1 MGFSALRRTYLCST
15 YQLLEESLN
24 DNLQSNRIY
33 YGYWIVVAGFVT
45 QFVAVGMSNYIVGSF
60 LIPMTEEFG
69 WTRAEFSLSRSIGQV
84 VLACT
89 GFLIG
94 SYIDRYGGRRFI
106 IAGAFIL
113 SAATYSLGNIT
124 TLSQWL
130 LLNGLMLTAGAALI
144 GNLVVNVTLG
154 KWFVERR
161 GRAVAIAG
169 MGISLSGII
178 LPVLSTWMVDEF
190 GWRASWKLLGI
201 TAGLLTLPT
210 AFIMRRTPEDHGLYP
225 DGKSEEEMSRGHGA
239 AAKADFE
246 NSMTRAQ
253 AMRTSSFYFLV
264 LAFGLFQISITVM
277 LIQTIPL
284 MTDAGYSRLIASTMI
299 SLASVPAFLSKPL
312 WGILIDRYSPRKLA
326 AVGAAV
332 TGSAVMLIVFSVAN
346 DLDLLVYV
354 GFLSMGIGWGGL
366 LPLQEVIWATFFG
379 RRYLGS
385 VRSTAMPFTFGM
397 SALGPVLVA
406 YYYDQVGNYDLAL
419 VAIALCNIASA
430 IMLYRMKSR
439 PAMQKVYN

>member
-1 MGFSALRRTYLCST
+1 
-15 YQLLEESLN
+15 
-24 DNLQSNRIY
+24 
-33 YGYWIVVAGFVT
+33 
-45 QFVAVGMSNYIVGSF
+45 
-60 LIPMTEEFG
+60 
-69 WTRAEFSLSRSIGQV
+69 
-84 VLACT
+84 
-89 GFLIG
+89 
-94 SYIDRYGGRRFI
+94 
-106 IAGAFIL
+106 
-113 SAATYSLGNIT
+113 
-124 TLSQWL
+124 
-130 LLNGLMLTAGAALI
+130 ML
-144 GNLVVNVTLG
+144 
-154 KWFVERR
+154 
-161 GRAVAIAG
+161 
-169 MGISLSGII
+169 
-178 LPVLSTWMVDEF
+178 DEF

-201 TAGLLTLPT
+201 AAGLLTLPM
-210 AFIMRRTPEDHGLYP
+210 AFIMRRSPEDHGLHP
-225 DGKSEEEMSRGHGA
+225 DGKTEEEMSQGHGA

-246 NSMTRAQ
+246 NSMTRSQ

-284 MTDAGYSRLIASTMI
+284 MTDAGYSRLVASTMI
-299 SLASVPAFLSKPL
+299 SLASVPAFLSKPF

-346 DLDLLVYV
+346 QLDLLVYI

-419 VAIALCNIASA
+419 LAIALCNIASA
-430 IMLYRMKSR
+430 IMLYRMKSK
-439 PAMQKVYN
+439 PVIQKT

>member
-1 MGFSALRRTYLCST
+1 MCPPRST
-15 YQLLEESLN
+15 QLLLEESLS
-24 DNLQSNRIY
+24 DNRLSPRVY

-69 WTRAEFSLSRSIGQV
+69 WTRAEFSLSRSIGQL

-89 GFLIG
+89 GFMIG
-94 SYIDRYGGRRFI
+94 SAIDRYGGRRFI

-161 GRAVAIAG
+161 GRAVALAG

-178 LPVLSTWMVDEF
+178 LPMLSTWMVDEY

-201 TAGLLTLPT
+201 AAGLLSLPM
-210 AFIMRRTPEDHGLYP
+210 AFIMRRTPEDHGLHP
-225 DGKSEEEMSRGHGA
+225 DGKSAEEMLQGHGA
-239 AAKADFE
+239 AAKVDFE
-246 NSMTRAQ
+246 NSLTRAR

-284 MTDAGYSRLIASTMI
+284 MTDAGYSRLVASSMI

-312 WGILIDRYSPRKLA
+312 WGILIDQYSPRKLA
-326 AVGAAV
+326 ALGAAV

-346 DLDLLVYV
+346 RLDLLVYV

-385 VRSTAMPFTFGM
+385 VRSAAMPFTFGM

-406 YYYDQVGNYDLAL
+406 YYYDLVGNYYLAL
-419 VAIALCNIASA
+419 LAIALCNISSA
-430 IMLYRMKSR
+430 VMLYRMKSK
-439 PAMQKVYN
+439 PSSHNA

>member
-1 MGFSALRRTYLCST
+1 MHTHPL
-15 YQLLEESLN
+15 
-24 DNLQSNRIY
+24 
-33 YGYWIVVAGFVT
+33 
-45 QFVAVGMSNYIVGSF
+45 
-60 LIPMTEEFG
+60 
-69 WTRAEFSLSRSIGQV
+69 
-84 VLACT
+84 
-89 GFLIG
+89 
-94 SYIDRYGGRRFI
+94 
-106 IAGAFIL
+106 
-113 SAATYSLGNIT
+113 
-124 TLSQWL
+124 
-130 LLNGLMLTAGAALI
+130 
-144 GNLVVNVTLG
+144 
-154 KWFVERR
+154 
-161 GRAVAIAG
+161 
-169 MGISLSGII
+169 
-178 LPVLSTWMVDEF
+178 VDEF

-201 TAGLLTLPT
+201 AAGLLTLPT
-210 AFIMRRTPEDHGLYP
+210 AFIVRRCPEDHGLNP
-225 DGKSEEEMSRGHGA
+225 DGKSAEEMSQGHGA

-246 NSMTRAQ
+246 NSMTRSQ

-284 MTDAGYSRLIASTMI
+284 MTDAGYSRLVASTMI
-299 SLASVPAFLSKPL
+299 SLASVPAFLSKPF

-346 DLDLLVYV
+346 ELDLLVYA
-354 GFLSMGIGWGGL
+354 GFLLMGIGWGGL

-419 VAIALCNIASA
+419 LVIALCNIASA
-430 IMLYRMKSR
+430 IMLYRMRST
-439 PAMQKVYN
+439 PAMQKA

>member
-1 MGFSALRRTYLCST
+1 MSDGSFN
-15 YQLLEESLN
+15 Q
-24 DNLQSNRIY
+24 RIY
-33 YGYWIVVAGFVT
+33 YGYWIVVAGFIT
-45 QFVAVGMSNYIVGSF
+45 QFIAVGMTNYIVGSF

-69 WTRAEFSLSRSIGQV
+69 WTRAEFSLSRSIGQL

-89 GFLIG
+89 GFVIG

-106 IAGAFIL
+106 IAGAIIL
-113 SAATYSLGNIT
+113 SSATYSLAYIE
-124 TLSQWL
+124 TLTQWL
-130 LLNGLMLTAGAALI
+130 LLNGLILTAGAAMI
-144 GNLVVNVTLG
+144 GNLVINVTLG

-161 GRAVAIAG
+161 GRVVALAG

-178 LPVLSTWMVDEF
+178 LPMMVTWMVDEF
-190 GWRASWKLLGI
+190 GWRESWKLLGI
-201 TAGLLTLPT
+201 AAGLVSLPM
-210 AFIMRRTPEDHGLYP
+210 AFIMRRTPEDHGLFP
-225 DGKSEEEMSRGHGA
+225 DGKTAQEMEEGQGE

-277 LIQTIPL
+277 LIQAIPL
-284 MTDAGYSRLIASTMI
+284 MTDAGYSRLVASTMI
-299 SLASVPAFLSKPL
+299 SLASLPAFLSKPF
-312 WGILIDRYSPRKLA
+312 WGILIDRFNPRKLA

-346 DLDLLVYV
+346 QLDMLVYAA
-354 GFLSMGIGWGGL
+354 FLLMGIGWGGL

-406 YYYDQVGNYDLAL
+406 YYYDLVGNYDLAL
-419 VAIALCNIASA
+419 IAIALCNIASA
-430 IMLYRMKSR
+430 VMLYRMKSK
-439 PAMQKVYN
+439 PLGLTTAA